1 MAKRSVA
8 ETSVCDLGAFNAD
21 RDDMPATQRRLSYV
35 LITAAR
41 NEAEFIGQT
50 ICSVIA
56 QSMRPRRWIIVS
68 DGSTDG
74 TDEIVQRYAHQHDWI
89 ELLRMPERHDR
100 QFAGKAHAFNAG
112 YSSLITHPP
121 GTPQPGEGGSLP
133 FDIIGNLDA
142 DITFDPDYFSFLLS
156 KFQLSQ
162 KLGVAGTPFRE
173 GEETYDFRFSSTDHV
188 SGACQLFRR
197 ECFEQI
203 GGYVPVAGGG
213 LDVIA
218 VLTARMKGWHT
229 QTFTEKVC
237 EHHRPMSSANFKHKF
252 VANFKLGRRA
262 YHVGFHPVWQV
273 FRSIYQMSRRP
284 YVMGGCALFLGYFW
298 AMLCRDQRPVSQE
311 LVDFQRRDQLKRLR
325 VFFKRLFKSRTA
337 AHKQAERRVA
347 RSE

>member
-1 MAKRSVA
+1 MMAKRSVA
-8 ETSVCDLGAFNAD
+8 DTSESVCDLAAFSAD
-21 RDDMPATQRRLSYV
+21 RDDMRATQKRLCYV

-41 NEAEFIGQT
+41 NEAAFIEQT

-56 QSMRPRRWIIVS
+56 QSMRPRKWVIVS

-74 TDEIVQRYAHQHDWI
+74 TDEIVQRYAGKHDWI
-89 ELLRMPERHDR
+89 ELLRMPERPDR
-100 QFAGKAHAFNAG
+100 QFAGKAHAFNAA
-112 YSSLITHPP
+112 YSSLVTRHS
-121 GTPQPGEGGSLP
+121 SLP
-133 FDIIGNLDA
+133 FDVIGNLDA

-237 EHHRPMSSANFKHKF
+237 EHHRPMNSANFKHKF
-252 VANFKLGRRA
+252 VASFKLGRRA

-298 AMLCRDQRPVSQE
+298 AMLCREPRPVSQE

-325 VFFKRLFKSRTA
+325 VFFKRLLKYRSGS
-337 AHKQAERRVA
+337 HKQAEGRVA